1 MNTRILLAVDG
12 SEKGFEAVSILG
24 RLLKDQP
31 GVQLTLFHCP
41 PHLQTL
47 APGELTA
54 ISDAASRL
62 PLSTLE
68 KLGHAVL
75 DEAGKRLA
83 DTGFPEAG
91 IRKKLK
97 TGSIDAAQD
106 ILQEAEEQDMPTIA
120 VGRRGRTQLETL
132 LLGSVSGKV
141 AQYARGRAVW
151 VVDSPIHETR
161 KALIA
166 VEGEH
171 DTASIMAYASRHLA
185 PNPDLRFTLLHLI
198 PPMPPTL
205 WDDGHILTDVER
217 RERLIQV
224 EKWRTDYVRRIDKL
238 MGETRSAFTG
248 CNVSEGNVECRILS
262 TKEGIA
268 RDLLHTAAEEEA
280 QMVVIGKRS
289 FRERK
294 PFHLGSHA
302 NKVLQNAKG
311 SIVCLVDSI

>member
-1 MNTRILLAVDG
+1 MDTRILLAVDG

-24 RLLKDQP
+24 RFLKDQP
-31 GVQLTLFHCP
+31 GVDLTLFHCP
-41 PHLQTL
+41 LQLQTL
-47 APGELTA
+47 APGELAA
-54 ISDAASRL
+54 ISEAASRL
-62 PLSTLE
+62 PLNTLE
-68 KLGHAVL
+68 KLGNAVL
-75 DEAGKRLA
+75 DEAHKRLV

-97 TGSIDAAQD
+97 TGSADAAQA
-106 ILQEAEEQDMPTIA
+106 ILQEAEEEDIPTIA

-151 VVDSPIHETR
+151 VVDTPIHETR

-166 VEGEH
+166 MEGAP
-171 DTASIMAYASRHLA
+171 DTPSLAAYTSRHLA
-185 PNPDLRFTLLHLI
+185 PNPNLRFTLLHLM

-205 WDDGHILTDVER
+205 WDDGHILSDAER
-217 RERLIQV
+217 RERQAQV
-224 EKWRTDYVRRIDKL
+224 EKWRADWTRRIDKL
-238 MGETRSAFTG
+238 MDETRSAFRE
-248 CNVSEGNVECRILS
+248 CHISEGNIECRIV
-262 TKEGIA
+262 TMKEGIA
-268 RDLLHTAAEEEA
+268 RDLLNTAAEDKA

-294 PFHLGSHA
+294 PFLLGSHA
-302 NKVLQNAKG
+302 NKILQNAKG